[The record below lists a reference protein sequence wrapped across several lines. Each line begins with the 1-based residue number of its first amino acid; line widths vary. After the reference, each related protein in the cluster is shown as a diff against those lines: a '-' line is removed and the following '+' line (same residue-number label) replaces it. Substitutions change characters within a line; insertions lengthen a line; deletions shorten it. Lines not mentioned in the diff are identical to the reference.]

1 MKFKTIFIIFN
12 VIIVISFLF
21 FFTMPL
27 FIYGIDQFFVSL
39 ARTWIAL
46 AVFIGILALFNAY
59 FIINW
64 NFFHLLEKEDWYGL
78 IKHMEHRIY
87 TRRSINR
94 YNVKFL
100 INFYICT
107 SNIEGIKKL
116 KDFLKFHKPSLIGY
130 FAIQFG
136 IPYLLAQKFDESKSF
151 FEKLLEQPRV
161 RGKDWVRWN
170 YAISLM
176 QLNERDDAKNEFLSL
191 LSFKNDHIVYLL
203 SLYMLN
209 SFKESDGS
217 IKKVIERA
225 SSDFKQHYNKDNWD
239 KRVESNK
246 ANIEVV
252 SIRSIIREASDWI
265 FAGKN
270 GTGAKPINN

>member
-21 FFTMPL
+21 FFTMPF
-27 FIYGIDQFFVSL
+27 FIYGIDQFFISL
-39 ARTWIAL
+39 SKTWIAL
-46 AVFIGILALFNAY
+46 AIFIGILGLFNAY
-59 FIINW
+59 FVINW

-87 TRRSINR
+87 TKRSINR

-116 KDFLKFHKPSLIGY
+116 KDFLKFHKPTLIGY

-136 IPYLLAQKFDESKSF
+136 IPYLLAQKFDESKLF
-151 FEKLLEQPRV
+151 FEKLLSQPNI
-161 RGKDWVRWN
+161 RGRDWIRWN

-176 QLNERDDAKNEFLSL
+176 QLNEHENAKSEFLSL

-209 SFKESDGS
+209 SLKEADGS
-217 IKKVIERA
+217 IKKIIEKGTI
-225 SSDFKQHYNKDNWD
+225 DFKHHYSKDNWT

-246 ANIEVV
+246 SNIEVV
-252 SIRSIIREASDWI
+252 SIRSIIHEASDWI
-265 FAGKN
+265 FSGKN
-270 GTGAKPINN
+270 STGMKPSIN